1 MKPTKKSLKKPGT
14 KRSKPWT
21 RMTEAEL
28 AAATREFD
36 KGVPLEHT
44 HPLSPAER
52 ARWDRIRANKPPRS
66 GKSRGAGRPTVGA
79 GSKPV
84 LITVEAGL
92 LREID
97 AYAEGHDLS
106 RSQLLAEGV
115 RRMLRSKTGR
125 KSA

>member
-1 MKPTKKSLKKPGT
+1 
-14 KRSKPWT
+14 
-21 RMTEAEL
+21 MTEAEL

-36 KGVPLEHT
+36 NGVSLEQT
-44 HPLSPAER
+44 RPLSPAER
-52 ARWDRIRANKPPRS
+52 ARWDRMQANQPPRS
-66 GKSRGAGRPTVGA
+66 GKRRGAGRPTVGA
-79 GSKPV
+79 GAKPV

-92 LREID
+92 LQEID

>member
-1 MKPTKKSLKKPGT
+1 MKPPMKPAM

-36 KGVPLEHT
+36 KGVPLEET
-44 HPLSPAER
+44 LPLSAADR
-52 ARWDRIRANKPPRS
+52 ARWERMRANKPPRS
-66 GKSRGAGRPTVGA
+66 GTGRGAGRPKVGA

-115 RRMLRSKTGR
+115 RRMLRGKTGR
-125 KSA
+125 KTA